1 MPLERSSLRKTR
13 ERELEEKGVKLVPTI
28 EYETEELIIESV
40 RSNMRVG
47 YIVKN
52 AVDYL
57 VDEKL
62 IDVIDLDMP
71 LPKVEINLIYV
82 ESYLTNIANKFI
94 KDYINKGDI

>member
-1 MPLERSSLRKTR
+1 M
-13 ERELEEKGVKLVPTI
+13 G
-28 EYETEELIIESV
+28 
-40 RSNMRVG
+40 VG
-47 YIVKN
+47 YVVKN
-52 AVDYL
+52 ADDYL